1 MDSEDFTYLPDAVID
16 ADGSLVE
23 QLNNGALRKLVRTAA
38 GLPMEAQHYLAVL
51 ANRLRASEGLPART
65 YADGEM

>member
-38 GLPMEAQHYLAVL
+38 GLSMEAQHYLAVL
-51 ANRLRASEGLPART
+51 ANRLRASEGLHARN
-65 YADGEM
+65 YADGEK

>member
-1 MDSEDFTYLPDAVID
+1 MDSDYFTYLPAAVAD

-23 QLNNGALRKLVRTAA
+23 QLNDGALRKLVQTAA
-38 GLPMEAQHYLAVL
+38 GLSVEAQHYLAML
-51 ANRLRASEGLPART
+51 ANRLRASEGLHARN